1 MTHGFFLVIEG
12 TEGAGKTSLA
22 RSLADRFRALGIE
35 PVLVREPGGTPV
47 AERVRAVLLDPEAKI
62 EPASELFLF
71 LAARADLV
79 ANVIHPALQAGRI
92 VLADRFQLSTEA
104 YQCGGR
110 GIDPT
115 LFRAA
120 NQAATGGLEPDLTF
134 VLDLPSELGFD
145 RIRKTGQVLDRIER
159 AGPEFHAR
167 VTAVFRNATGPG
179 IVHLDATLPSEQVL
193 LKAWVEIQAR
203 RLEARTAGCD

>member
-1 MTHGFFLVIEG
+1 MTRGFFLVIEG

-22 RSLADRFRALGIE
+22 RSLADRFRALGTE
-35 PVLVREPGGTPV
+35 PVMVREPGGTPV
-47 AERVRAVLLDPEAKI
+47 AERVRAVLLDPEAEI

-71 LAARADLV
+71 LAARTDLV
-79 ANVIHPALQAGRI
+79 ARVIRPELHAGRT

-110 GIDPT
+110 GIDVA

-120 NQAATGGLEPDLTF
+120 NQAATGGLDPDLTL
-134 VLDLPSELGFD
+134 VLDLPTELGFE
-145 RIRKTGQVLDRIER
+145 RINKTGQVLDRIER

-167 VTAVFRNATGPG
+167 VAAVFRRATGPG

-193 LKAWVEIQAR
+193 LRAWEEIQTR
-203 RLEARTAGCD
+203 RPEARAASGD